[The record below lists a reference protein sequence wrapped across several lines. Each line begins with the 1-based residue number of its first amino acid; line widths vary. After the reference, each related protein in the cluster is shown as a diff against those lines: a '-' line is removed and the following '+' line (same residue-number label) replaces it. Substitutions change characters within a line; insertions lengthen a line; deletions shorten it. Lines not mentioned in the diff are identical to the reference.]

1 MEKIAIPNA
10 AKLQETLVMKF
21 SAVDVIGQKAFVEAY
36 SSATQ
41 KNGRP
46 YPFVWQPLPLL
57 AGVR

>member
-1 MEKIAIPNA
+1 MEKVAIPNA
-10 AKLQETLVMKF
+10 AKLQNTLVMKF

-46 YPFVWQPLPLL
+46 YNNRYVS
-57 AGVR
+57 